1 MRRKDGGMDKTTVDQ
16 ERRNLTRFD
25 LRLRS
30 LLKKLQDGEEVLEL
44 FTRDVS
50 SKGAFFL
57 TSDPLPIDTSL
68 SMTLFLTIGRSL
80 SSMFSVAGKVVRTED
95 AGMAVRFDSN
105 YTLVP
110 AA

>member
-1 MRRKDGGMDKTTVDQ
+1 MDEKSVNQDRRI
-16 ERRNLTRFD
+16 LTRFD

-30 LLKKLQDGEEVLEL
+30 ILKKLQNGEEVLEL

-50 SKGAFFL
+50 SKGAFFV
-57 TSDPLPIDTSL
+57 TSDPLPIDTGL
-68 SMTLFLTIGRSL
+68 SMTLFLTVGQSL

-95 AGMAVRFDSN
+95 DGMAVRFDSN